1 MQWIKKHKRHIIIL
15 LITAVFAIFLYRYNQ
30 IERIGLYDTEGKT
43 FEKARVVEI
52 LQDNETESGNQIGN
66 QVVSLELLSGDYRGN
81 TVEAVS
87 SSSYLYGAHCEPGMR
102 VIAEVNESD
111 DSLYVTVYSYDRTW
125 MLYAI
130 VLLFL
135 ITLCVIGGKQGFH
148 SAVALV
154 FTFVCIVFLFLPMIY
169 RGISPI
175 FAAIVVAVLTTF
187 VTMYLIGG
195 ISSKSVTSMIGTV
208 AGVGISG
215 ILAVLFGRLT
225 QISGYNVAEIEQ
237 LEYVGQMT
245 DVKIGELLYAGI
257 LISTLGAVM
266 DVAMSVASTI
276 NEIHYRNPD
285 LSRKELFTS
294 GIRVGKDMMGTMSNT
309 LILAFTGSSINTLVF
324 MYVYNYTA
332 VQITNMYS
340 IGIEVI
346 QGIAST
352 MGVILTVPLVSAICA
367 WHLKLKKRG
376 ERAVRLSE
384 EIGQA
389 QSSEQKDNKAQEEG
403 MA

>member
-1 MQWIKKHKRHIIIL
+1 MQKLLKHKRHLIIL
-15 LITAVFAIFLYRYNQ
+15 LITALFALFLYRYNQ
-30 IERIGLYDTEGKT
+30 IDRVGLYDTEGKT
-43 FEKARVVEI
+43 FEKAEVVDI
-52 LQDNETESGNQIGN
+52 IKDNETESGNQIGD
-66 QVVSLELLSGDYRGN
+66 QVVSLKLLSGDYKGN

-87 SSSYLYGAHCEPGMR
+87 SSSYLYGAHCEVGMR

-111 DSLYVTVYSYDRTW
+111 DTLYVTVYSQDRTW

-135 ITLCVIGGKQGFH
+135 ITLCIIGGRQGLN

-175 FAAIVVAVLTTF
+175 FAAVVVAVLTTF

-195 ISSKSVTSMIGTV
+195 LSSKSVTSMIGTV
-208 AGVGISG
+208 AGVGISAV
-215 ILAVLFGRLT
+215 LAVLFGRLT
-225 QISGYNVAEIEQ
+225 GISGYNVSDIEQ

-245 DVKIGELLYAGI
+245 DVRIGELLYAGI
-257 LISTLGAVM
+257 LISALGAVM

-276 NEIHYRNPD
+276 SEIHYRNPE

-324 MYVYNYTA
+324 MYVYGYTST
-332 VQITNMYS
+332 QITNMYS

-346 QGIAST
+346 QGISST
-352 MGVILTVPLVSAICA
+352 MGVILTVPIVSVICA
-367 WHLKLKKRG
+367 WHLKARKK
-376 ERAVRLSE
+376 
-384 EIGQA
+384 
-389 QSSEQKDNKAQEEG
+389 
-403 MA
+403 

>member
-1 MQWIKKHKRHIIIL
+1 MQKLLKHKRHLIIL
-15 LITAVFAIFLYRYNQ
+15 LITVLFALFLYRYNQ
-30 IERIGLYDTEGKT
+30 IDRVGLYDTEGKT
-43 FEKARVVEI
+43 FEKAEVVDI
-52 LQDNETESGNQIGN
+52 IKDNETESGNQIGD
-66 QVVSLELLSGDYRGN
+66 QVVSLKLLSGDYKGN

-87 SSSYLYGAHCEPGMR
+87 SSSYLYGAHCEVGMR

-111 DSLYVTVYSYDRTW
+111 DSLYVTVYSQDRTW

-135 ITLCVIGGKQGFH
+135 ITLCIIGGRQGLN

-175 FAAIVVAVLTTF
+175 FAAVVVAVLTTF

-195 ISSKSVTSMIGTV
+195 LSSKSVTSMIGTV
-208 AGVGISG
+208 AGVGISAV
-215 ILAVLFGRLT
+215 LAVLFGRLT
-225 QISGYNVAEIEQ
+225 GISGYNVSDIEQ

-245 DVKIGELLYAGI
+245 DVRIGELLYAGI
-257 LISTLGAVM
+257 LISALGAVM

-276 NEIHYRNPD
+276 SEIHYRHPE

-324 MYVYNYTA
+324 MYVYGYTST
-332 VQITNMYS
+332 QITNMYS

-346 QGIAST
+346 QGISST
-352 MGVILTVPLVSAICA
+352 MGVILTVPIVSVICA
-367 WHLKLKKRG
+367 WHLKTKKRDQN
-376 ERAVRLSE
+376 ES
-384 EIGQA
+384 GQV
-389 QSSEQKDNKAQEEG
+389 QDRV
-403 MA
+403 

>member
-1 MQWIKKHKRHIIIL
+1 MAFLRKYRRHLIIL
-15 LITAVFAIFLYRYNQ
+15 LITVLFALFLIRFND
-30 IERIGLYDTEGKT
+30 IDRIGLYSSEGKT

-52 LQDNETESGNQIGN
+52 LKDNETESGNQIGN
-66 QVVSLELLSGDYRGN
+66 QIVSLELLSGKFKGN
-81 TVEAVS
+81 IVEAVS
-87 SSSYLYGAHCEPGMR
+87 SSSYLYGAHCEAGMR

-111 DSLYVTVYSYDRTW
+111 DSLYVTVYSQDRTW
-125 MLYAI
+125 ILYAI

-135 ITLCVIGGKQGFH
+135 ITLCVIGGKQGFR

-175 FAAIVVAVLTTF
+175 FSAVLVAVLTTF

-195 ISSKSVTSMIGTV
+195 LSGKSVTAMTGTV
-208 AGVGISG
+208 AGVGISAV
-215 ILAVLFGRLT
+215 LAVIFGMMT
-225 QISGYNVAEIEQ
+225 GISGYNVSDIEQ

-245 DVKIGELLYAGI
+245 EIRIGELLYAGI

-266 DVAMSVASTI
+266 DVAMSVSSTI
-276 NEIHYRNPD
+276 SEIHYRNPT

-309 LILAFTGSSINTLVF
+309 LILAFTGSSVNTLVF
-324 MYVYNYTA
+324 MYAYGYPA
-332 VQITNMYS
+332 RQITNMYS
-340 IGIEVI
+340 IGIEII

-352 MGVILTVPLVSAICA
+352 MGVILTVPIVSVISA
-367 WHLKLKKRG
+367 WYLKRKKI
-376 ERAVRLSE
+376 SE
-384 EIGQA
+384 KTAAESA
-389 QSSEQKDNKAQEEG
+389 DN
-403 MA
+403 

>member
-1 MQWIKKHKRHIIIL
+1 MNWIKKHRRHLVIL
-15 LITAVFAIFLYRYNQ
+15 LVTAAFALFLYQYNQ
-30 IERIGLYDTEGKT
+30 IERVGLYDTEGKT
-43 FEKARVVEI
+43 FERARVVKI
-52 LQDNETESGNQIGN
+52 LKDNTTESGNQIGN
-66 QVVSLELLSGDYRGN
+66 QTVTLELLTGDYRGN

-87 SSSYLYGAHCEPGMR
+87 SSSYLYGAHCEEGMR
-102 VIAEVNESD
+102 VIAEVNESN
-111 DSLYVTVYSYDRTW
+111 DSLYVTVFSYDRTW

-175 FAAIVVAVLTTF
+175 LAAVVVAVLTTF

-195 ISSKSVTSMIGTV
+195 ISSKSVTSMIGTI
-208 AGVGISG
+208 AGVGISA
-215 ILAVLFGRLT
+215 ILAVVFGKIT
-225 QISGYNVAEIEQ
+225 QISGYNVSDIEQ
-237 LEYVGQMT
+237 LEYVGLMT
-245 DVKIGELLYAGI
+245 DVRIGELLYAGI
-257 LISTLGAVM
+257 LISALGAVM

-276 NEIHYRNPD
+276 NEIHFRNPD

-324 MYVYNYTA
+324 MYVYGYTA
-332 VQITNMYS
+332 TQITNMYS
-340 IGIEVI
+340 IGIEII

-352 MGVILTVPLVSAICA
+352 MGVILTVPIVSVICA
-367 WHLKLKKRG
+367 WHLKHGTRSSN
-376 ERAVRLSE
+376 AVQQTDCADTGKQNSIPL
-384 EIGQA
+384 
-389 QSSEQKDNKAQEEG
+389 
-403 MA
+403 

>member
-1 MQWIKKHKRHIIIL
+1 MQKLLKHKRHLIIL
-15 LITAVFAIFLYRYNQ
+15 LITVLFALFLYRYNQ
-30 IERIGLYDTEGKT
+30 IDRVGLYDTEGKT
-43 FEKARVVEI
+43 FEKAEVVDI
-52 LQDNETESGNQIGN
+52 IKDNETESGNQIGD
-66 QVVSLELLSGDYRGN
+66 QVVSLKLLSGDYKGN

-87 SSSYLYGAHCEPGMR
+87 SSSYLYGAHCEVGMR

-111 DSLYVTVYSYDRTW
+111 DSLYVTVYSQDRTW

-135 ITLCVIGGKQGFH
+135 ITLCTIGGRQGLN

-175 FAAIVVAVLTTF
+175 FAAVVVAVLTTF

-195 ISSKSVTSMIGTV
+195 LSSKSVTSMIGTV
-208 AGVGISG
+208 AGVGISAV
-215 ILAVLFGRLT
+215 LAVLFGRLT
-225 QISGYNVAEIEQ
+225 GISGYNVSDIEQ

-245 DVKIGELLYAGI
+245 DVRIGELLYAGI
-257 LISTLGAVM
+257 LISALGAVM

-276 NEIHYRNPD
+276 SEIHYRNPE

-324 MYVYNYTA
+324 MYVYGYTST
-332 VQITNMYS
+332 QITNMYS

-346 QGIAST
+346 QGISST
-352 MGVILTVPLVSAICA
+352 MGVILTVPIVSVICA
-367 WHLKLKKRG
+367 WHLKTKKRDQN
-376 ERAVRLSE
+376 ES
-384 EIGQA
+384 GQV
-389 QSSEQKDNKAQEEG
+389 QDRV
-403 MA
+403 

>member
-1 MQWIKKHKRHIIIL
+1 M
-15 LITAVFAIFLYRYNQ
+15 
-30 IERIGLYDTEGKT
+30 
-43 FEKARVVEI
+43 EI

-66 QVVSLELLSGDYRGN
+66 QVVSLELLSGDYKGN

-135 ITLCVIGGKQGFH
+135 VTLCVIGGKQGFN

-215 ILAVLFGRLT
+215 LLAVLFGRLT
-225 QISGYNVAEIEQ
+225 QDFRLQCGRHRAARICGPDDQREDRRTALCWNSDIYSGR
-237 LEYVGQMT
+237 G
-245 DVKIGELLYAGI
+245 DGCC
-257 LISTLGAVM
+257 
-266 DVAMSVASTI
+266 
-276 NEIHYRNPD
+276 H
-285 LSRKELFTS
+285 
-294 GIRVGKDMMGTMSNT
+294 
-309 LILAFTGSSINTLVF
+309 
-324 MYVYNYTA
+324 
-332 VQITNMYS
+332 
-340 IGIEVI
+340 
-346 QGIAST
+346 
-352 MGVILTVPLVSAICA
+352 VSC
-367 WHLKLKKRG
+367 
-376 ERAVRLSE
+376 VDD
-384 EIGQA
+384 Q
-389 QSSEQKDNKAQEEG
+389 
-403 MA
+403 

>member
-81 TVEAVS
+81 TVEAGS

-367 WHLKLKKRG
+367 WHLKLKKGG
-376 ERAVRLSE
+376 EMAVRLSE

>member
-1 MQWIKKHKRHIIIL
+1 MQKLLKHRRQLIIL
-15 LITAVFAIFLYRYNQ
+15 LVTVLFALFLYRYNQ
-30 IERIGLYDTEGKT
+30 IDRVGLYDTQGKT
-43 FEKARVVEI
+43 FEKAEVVDI
-52 LQDNETESGNQIGN
+52 IRDNETESGNQIGD
-66 QVVSLELLSGDYRGN
+66 QVVSLKLLSGDYKGN

-87 SSSYLYGAHCEPGMR
+87 SSSYLYGAHCKVGMR
-102 VIAEVNESD
+102 VIAEVNESV
-111 DSLYVTVYSYDRTW
+111 DSFYFTVYSLDSTW

-135 ITLCVIGGKQGFH
+135 ITLCIIGGKQGFH

-169 RGISPI
+169 RGISPV
-175 FAAIVVAVLTTF
+175 FAAVVVAVLTTF

-195 ISSKSVTSMIGTV
+195 LSSKSVTSMIGTV
-208 AGVGISG
+208 AGVGISAV
-215 ILAVLFGRLT
+215 LAVLFGKLT
-225 QISGYNVAEIEQ
+225 GISGYNVSDIEQ

-245 DVKIGELLYAGI
+245 NVRIGELLYAGI
-257 LISTLGAVM
+257 LISALGAVM

-276 NEIHYRNPD
+276 SEIHYRNPQ

-324 MYVYNYTA
+324 MYVYGYSST
-332 VQITNMYS
+332 QITNMYS

-352 MGVILTVPLVSAICA
+352 MGVILTVPIVSVISA
-367 WHLKLKKRG
+367 WHLKSKKQ
-376 ERAVRLSE
+376 
-384 EIGQA
+384 GQKEPG
-389 QSSEQKDNKAQEEG
+389 QPQDSV
-403 MA
+403 

>member
-1 MQWIKKHKRHIIIL
+1 MQKLLKHKRHLIIL
-15 LITAVFAIFLYRYNQ
+15 LITVLFALFLYRYNQ
-30 IERIGLYDTEGKT
+30 IDRVGLYDTDGKT
-43 FEKARVVEI
+43 FEKAEVVDI
-52 LQDNETESGNQIGN
+52 IKDNETESGNQIGD
-66 QVVSLELLSGDYRGN
+66 QVVSLKLLSGDYKGN

-87 SSSYLYGAHCEPGMR
+87 SSSYLYGAHCEVGMR

-111 DSLYVTVYSYDRTW
+111 DSLYVTVYSQDRTW

-135 ITLCVIGGKQGFH
+135 ITLCIIGGRQGLN

-175 FAAIVVAVLTTF
+175 FAAVVVAVLTTF

-195 ISSKSVTSMIGTV
+195 LSSKSVTSMIGTV
-208 AGVGISG
+208 AGVGISAV
-215 ILAVLFGRLT
+215 LAVLFGRLT
-225 QISGYNVAEIEQ
+225 GISGYNVSDIEQ

-245 DVKIGELLYAGI
+245 DVRIGELLYAGI
-257 LISTLGAVM
+257 LISALGAVM

-276 NEIHYRNPD
+276 SEIHYRNPE

-324 MYVYNYTA
+324 MYVYGYTST
-332 VQITNMYS
+332 QITNMYS

-346 QGIAST
+346 QGISST
-352 MGVILTVPLVSAICA
+352 MGVILTVPIVSVICA
-367 WHLKLKKRG
+367 WHLKTKKRDQN
-376 ERAVRLSE
+376 ESWQVQDRV
-384 EIGQA
+384 
-389 QSSEQKDNKAQEEG
+389 
-403 MA
+403 

>member
-1 MQWIKKHKRHIIIL
+1 MQKLLKHKRHLIIL
-15 LITAVFAIFLYRYNQ
+15 LITALFALFLYRYNQ
-30 IERIGLYDTEGKT
+30 IDRVGLYDTEGKT
-43 FEKARVVEI
+43 FEKAEVVDI
-52 LQDNETESGNQIGN
+52 IKDNETESGNQIGD
-66 QVVSLELLSGDYRGN
+66 QVVSLKLLSGDYKGN

-87 SSSYLYGAHCEPGMR
+87 SSSYLYGAHCEVGMR

-111 DSLYVTVYSYDRTW
+111 DSLYVTVYSQDRTW

-135 ITLCVIGGKQGFH
+135 ITLCIIGGRQGLN

-175 FAAIVVAVLTTF
+175 FAAVVVAVLTTF

-195 ISSKSVTSMIGTV
+195 LSSKSVTSMIGTV
-208 AGVGISG
+208 AGVGISAV
-215 ILAVLFGRLT
+215 LAVLFGRLT
-225 QISGYNVAEIEQ
+225 GISGYNVSDIEQ

-245 DVKIGELLYAGI
+245 DVRIGELLYAGI
-257 LISTLGAVM
+257 LISALGAVM

-276 NEIHYRNPD
+276 SEIHYRNPE

-324 MYVYNYTA
+324 MYVYGYTST
-332 VQITNMYS
+332 QITNMYS

-346 QGIAST
+346 QGISST
-352 MGVILTVPLVSAICA
+352 MGVILTVPIVSVICA
-367 WHLKLKKRG
+367 WHLKARKK
-376 ERAVRLSE
+376 
-384 EIGQA
+384 
-389 QSSEQKDNKAQEEG
+389 
-403 MA
+403 

>member
-1 MQWIKKHKRHIIIL
+1 MQKLLKHKRHLIIL
-15 LITAVFAIFLYRYNQ
+15 LITVLFALFLYRYNQ
-30 IERIGLYDTEGKT
+30 IDRVGLYDTEGKT
-43 FEKARVVEI
+43 FEKAEVVDI
-52 LQDNETESGNQIGN
+52 IKDNETESGNQIGD
-66 QVVSLELLSGDYRGN
+66 QVVSLKLLSGDYKGN

-87 SSSYLYGAHCEPGMR
+87 SSSYLYGAHCEVGMR

-111 DSLYVTVYSYDRTW
+111 DSLYVTVYSQDRTW
-125 MLYAI
+125 ILYAI

-135 ITLCVIGGKQGFH
+135 ITLCIIGGRQGLN

-175 FAAIVVAVLTTF
+175 FAAVVVAVLTTF

-195 ISSKSVTSMIGTV
+195 LSSKSVTSMIGTV
-208 AGVGISG
+208 AGVGISAV
-215 ILAVLFGRLT
+215 LAVLFGRLT
-225 QISGYNVAEIEQ
+225 GISGYNVSDIEQ

-245 DVKIGELLYAGI
+245 DVRIGELLYAGI
-257 LISTLGAVM
+257 LISALGAVM

-276 NEIHYRNPD
+276 SEIHYRNPE

-324 MYVYNYTA
+324 MYVYGYTST
-332 VQITNMYS
+332 QITNMYS

-346 QGIAST
+346 QGISST
-352 MGVILTVPLVSAICA
+352 MGVILTVPIVSVICA
-367 WHLKLKKRG
+367 WHLKTKKRDQN
-376 ERAVRLSE
+376 ES
-384 EIGQA
+384 GQV
-389 QSSEQKDNKAQEEG
+389 QDRV
-403 MA
+403 

>member
-1 MQWIKKHKRHIIIL
+1 M
-15 LITAVFAIFLYRYNQ
+15 
-30 IERIGLYDTEGKT
+30 
-43 FEKARVVEI
+43 
-52 LQDNETESGNQIGN
+52 
-66 QVVSLELLSGDYRGN
+66 
-81 TVEAVS
+81 EAVS

-135 ITLCVIGGKQGFH
+135 ITLCVIGGRQGFH

-245 DVKIGELLYAGI
+245 NVKVGELLYAGI

-276 NEIHYRNPD
+276 NEIHYRNPE

-332 VQITNMYS
+332 MQITNMYS

-376 ERAVRLSE
+376 
-384 EIGQA
+384 
-389 QSSEQKDNKAQEEG
+389 
-403 MA
+403 